1 MEEKLTDL
9 EMKYSFHED
18 LLLCLNETVVK
29 QQQAIEKLTIE
40 VKHLHEQLLD
50 LREIQT
56 GPAELAGEQEKPP
69 HY

>member
-18 LLLCLNETVVK
+18 LLQSLNETVVSQLK
-29 QQQAIEKLTIE
+29 AIEKLSVE

-50 LREIQT
+50 LRENQV
-56 GPAELAGEQEKPP
+56 GPAELPGEQEKPP